1 MIGGESRRAYD
12 RGCSEAL
19 SDNLIGLMSEKN
31 WTGNDV
37 IEYLSSDPE
46 ADEIIELID
55 GHFKNDPVR

>member
-1 MIGGESRRAYD
+1 MDDTDITFSVES
-12 RGCSEAL
+12 L
-19 SDNLIGLMSEKN
+19 QN

-46 ADEIIELID
+46 ADGIIELID